1 MNRYLEPGQTL
12 RFPVHALTFEIRKII
27 GRGASSVVYQA
38 VAPDGTEHLL
48 KEYNPKLLDL
58 SRDEAGNLSV
68 DSVKD
73 EEVYAAGLQRFENGF
88 YRQTQ
93 IRRYTELRNVTT
105 NTQGYYAANQTAY
118 IDMTYFSGVT
128 LEKYE
133 FRSLYDI
140 ARCFRAISRVI
151 GNYHDKG
158 FLHLDIKPENIFV
171 LPETPEMVMLFD
183 FDSVTHK
190 NDLQVGSAL
199 SYTKSWA
206 APEQILPGKRS
217 KICEATDLYAIG
229 EMLFWFLFGRHSR
242 SDERRSFSGF
252 TFDGT
257 QAFMQGLEVK
267 ALSLLRDIFRHT
279 ISNKIENRFGSAEEL
294 ELRFLELVHET
305 DPDRPQ
311 PVDTIPSV
319 QPFFIGRDAE
329 FREMDAQL
337 QPGGNLFVCGVG
349 GIGKTELTKQ
359 FIRRYRERFRHV
371 QYTVCADD
379 LIQTIA
385 DDRMIQIRN
394 FILQPD
400 ESLQDYYDRKMRK
413 LSELLTAEDLLVL
426 DNLASLED
434 EKLSEV
440 LSLPCMVLATTR
452 MHAGEFGLPE
462 YEVAPIQETEDV
474 RRLFLQYYT
483 KPLTPEQSATVDE
496 IIERLDAHTMAVEL
510 FAKQMMRGR
519 IDPIDML
526 KRLEI
531 GGLDETGREAVLSS
545 KDSKVTRGSA
555 YDHIRMMFDLSGLDA
570 SSLTVLENLALIPKT
585 GIDTVRFAQWC
596 GLDNYDT
603 INELILSGWVRE
615 DAQAD
620 RISMHPIIADLAIER
635 MGGRIDDCASML
647 RSITEY
653 LGSDT
658 FDTATAQEKTEVI
671 PIVSGIASVLIR
683 EHFADAETAAFLD
696 RAATA
701 CRGFGYLDS
710 VRVWLETTLRIRTE
724 LDGAQT
730 EKVADSLHHL
740 AGFHR
745 EQGQLDTAQ
754 RLYLQALEIRRD
766 LFGENHRATAESY
779 ESLGNLYAEKG
790 DFEEAERHLQL
801 SLDIRLQCDPKSEAD
816 IAHSYMSFAYFY
828 YAKGLLDLAVQNEQ
842 KVLDCRLHLFGEKHR
857 LTAEAY
863 SDYGFFCAEQGHLD
877 IAEQYYLK
885 SLEVYR
891 YIFADGHHDTAIVCN
906 NLCNLLQKKGQAKEA
921 LQYGERARQILEKL
935 YSKDHIALLEI
946 DGNLGG
952 AYQMLGQFDLA
963 ERCFQHA
970 QTVCALTY
978 GNNGS
983 RSADCMISLGN
994 LYLEMC
1000 KLDLA
1005 EAYYLQ
1011 ANDILNK
1018 IPERLKDL
1026 SLSYNRLGD
1035 LYYEKEMPDLAEK
1048 YCLKALEIREQL
1060 SQGKYSR
1067 DLAASYH
1074 NIAMIYQ
1081 ETNDLE
1087 KAKRFLLKAYS
1098 MFSKLTP
1105 GIHKENAIVLR
1116 HLGECYLYNRDFR
1129 KADAC
1134 IRRVYEYYQ
1143 KNHKEDSAGMAF
1155 SCTSLGKLALFREDY
1170 ATAVKYIRR
1179 SMDIRR
1185 RLYGEDHAGIASNL
1199 YTLGTIYAKTGNA
1212 NQAVSCLEQSCSMYV
1227 RLFGES
1233 HADAQAAKAL
1243 LLQLLQK

>member
-12 RFPVHALTFEIRKII
+12 RFPAHALTFEIRKII
-27 GRGASSVVYQA
+27 GRGASSAVYQA

-118 IDMTYFSGVT
+118 IDMTYFFGVT
-128 LEKYE
+128 LDKYP
-133 FRSLYDI
+133 FQSLYDI

-190 NDLQVGSAL
+190 NDLSVASAL

-206 APEQILPGKRS
+206 APEQLLPGKTS

-229 EMLFWFLFGRHSR
+229 EMLFWFLYGRHSR
-242 SDERRSFSGF
+242 SDERRSFSEF
-252 TFDGT
+252 TFDGS
-257 QAFMQGLEVK
+257 QAFTQGLEAK
-267 ALSLLRDIFRHT
+267 AVSLLRDILRHT
-279 ISNKIENRFGSAEEL
+279 ISNRIENRFRNAEEL
-294 ELRFLELVHET
+294 EQRFLGLIHET

-329 FREMDAQL
+329 LREIDTQL
-337 QPGGNLFVCGVG
+337 LQGGSLFVCGVG
-349 GIGKTELTKQ
+349 GIGKTELVKQ
-359 FIRRYRERFRHV
+359 FIYRYRNRFRHV
-371 QYTVCADD
+371 LYTICADD

-400 ESLQDYYDRKMRK
+400 ESPKAYYERKMRK
-413 LSELLTAEDLLVL
+413 LSELLTADDLLVL
-426 DNLASLED
+426 DNLSTVED
-434 EKLSEV
+434 EKLHEV
-440 LSLPCMVLATTR
+440 LSLSCTALATTR

-462 YEVAPIQETEDV
+462 YEVIPLREKEDV
-474 RRLFLQYYT
+474 RKLFLTYYT

-510 FAKQMMRGR
+510 LAKQMMRGR

-526 KRLEI
+526 KRLES

-555 YDHIRMMFDLSGLDA
+555 YDHIRMMFDLSGLETPL
-570 SSLTVLENLALIPKT
+570 LTVLENLALIPKT

-596 GLDNYDT
+596 GLDNYNT
-603 INELILSGWVRE
+603 INELVLSGWVRE
-615 DAQAD
+615 DVQAD
-620 RISMHPIIADLAIER
+620 RISLHPIIADLAVDCLC
-635 MGGRIDDCASML
+635 GRTDNCASML

-653 LGSDT
+653 LGSDA
-658 FDTATAQEKTEVI
+658 FDTATVQEKMEVI
-671 PIVSGIASVLIR
+671 PIASGIASVLIR
-683 EHFADAETAAFLD
+683 EHFSDMKTADFLD

-701 CRGFGYLDS
+701 CQGFGFLDS
-710 VRVWLETTLRIRTE
+710 LRVWLETALRIRTQ

-740 AGFHR
+740 AGFYR
-745 EQGQLDTAQ
+745 EQGQPNKAQ
-754 RLYLQALEIRRD
+754 KFYLQAMRLRRD

-779 ESLGNLYAEKG
+779 ESLGNLYVEKG
-790 DFEEAERHLQL
+790 DFKEAERYLRL
-801 SLDIRLQCDPKSEAD
+801 SMDIRLQCDPKSEAD
-816 IAHSYMSFAYFY
+816 IACSYMSFAYFY

-863 SDYGFFCAEQGHLD
+863 SDYGFFCAEQGRLD
-877 IAEQYYLK
+877 IAEQFYLK
-885 SLEVYR
+885 SHEIYR
-891 YIFADGHHDTAIVCN
+891 FLFADGHHDTAIVCN
-906 NLCNLLQKKGQAKEA
+906 NLCALLQQKGKAEQAI
-921 LQYGERARQILEKL
+921 QYGECARQMLGEICG
-935 YSKDHIALLEI
+935 KDHIALREI

-952 AYQMLGQFDLA
+952 AYQKLGQFDLA
-963 ERCFQHA
+963 EQLFQHA
-970 QTVCALTY
+970 QTICTMTY
-978 GNNGS
+978 GNDDS
-983 RSADCMISLGN
+983 RVADCMIDLGN

-1005 EAYYLQ
+1005 EIYYLQ
-1011 ANDILNK
+1011 AYNILNK
-1018 IPERLKDL
+1018 APGRLKEL
-1026 SLSYNRLGD
+1026 SLSCNRLGH
-1035 LYYEKEMPDLAEK
+1035 LYFQKGTPDLAKK

-1074 NIAMIYQ
+1074 NIALIYQ

-1087 KAKRFLLKAYS
+1087 NAKRFLLKAYT

-1105 GIHKENAIVLR
+1105 GIHEDNAIVLL
-1116 HLGECYLYNRDFR
+1116 HLGEYYLDTRDLQ
-1129 KADAC
+1129 KADVC
-1134 IRRVYEYYQ
+1134 IRRVFDYYRES
-1143 KNHKEDSAGMAF
+1143 HREDSAEMAF
-1155 SCTSLGKLALFREDY
+1155 SCTSLGKLALLREDY
-1170 ATAVKYIRR
+1170 ASAERYFRQ
-1179 SMDIRR
+1179 SLDIRR
-1185 RLYGEDHAGIASNL
+1185 RLYGQEHVGVASNL
-1199 YTLGTIYAKTGNA
+1199 YTLGTIYVKTGNT
-1212 NQAVSCLEQSCSMYV
+1212 NQAISCLEQSCSMYV

-1243 LLQLLQK
+1243 LQQLLQK